1 MPLCGHTQRLSC
13 RRAIGKRVSKYIGSE
28 HHGELLVCSSLCP
41 VCSQAPAP
49 ACFKY
54 PSSLDETFTY
64 CHRQMISQATGG
76 AILLIASMSAHIVN
90 YPQPQMAYNV
100 SKGAVLNLTRSL
112 AAEWARYGIRVNSI
126 SPGYMDTIQT
136 QGPGI
141 QDAKDIWTSRNPMG
155 RIGQPEELEGA
166 IVLLCGKRSG
176 SYMNGSDIVLDGGQS
191 VF

>member
-1 MPLCGHTQRLSC
+1 
-13 RRAIGKRVSKYIGSE
+13 
-28 HHGELLVCSSLCP
+28 
-41 VCSQAPAP
+41 
-49 ACFKY
+49 
-54 PSSLDETFTY
+54 
-64 CHRQMISQATGG
+64 MISQGTGG
-76 AILLIASMSAHIVN
+76 AVLLIASMSAHLVN

-100 SKGAVLNLTRSL
+100 SKAGVLHLTRSL
-112 AAEWARYGIRVNSI
+112 AAEWARHGIRVNSL
-126 SPGYMDTIQT
+126 SPGYIDTIQT

-176 SYMNGSDIVLDGGQS
+176 SYMTGCDIVLDGGQS